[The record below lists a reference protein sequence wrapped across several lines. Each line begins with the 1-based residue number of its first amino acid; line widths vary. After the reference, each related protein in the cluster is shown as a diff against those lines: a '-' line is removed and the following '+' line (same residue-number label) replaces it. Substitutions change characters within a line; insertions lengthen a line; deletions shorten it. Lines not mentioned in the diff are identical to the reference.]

1 MSSSESD
8 ADTPARRRPPPLERF
23 AGPERVIDLSAVATT
38 LRQEPATA
46 AAPHGHRQTAV
57 LHRGPVRMIVFA
69 FDAGGHLPTHTADGL
84 VTIHVLRGA
93 LTVSTPDARH
103 VLGTGA
109 VLVLEP
115 RIPHDV
121 VATEPA
127 DMLLTVHLEGR
138 TA

>member
-1 MSSSESD
+1 
-8 ADTPARRRPPPLERF
+8 
-23 AGPERVIDLSAVATT
+23 
-38 LRQEPATA
+38 
-46 AAPHGHRQTAV
+46 
-57 LHRGPVRMIVFA
+57 MIVFA

-93 LTVSTPDARH
+93 LTVSTPSARH
-103 VLGTGA
+103 ALSAGA

-121 VATEPA
+121 VAPEPA